1 MAQLWTELSK
11 SSHFRRTAVTML
23 ARIAVA
29 MVAVSV
35 EDERVFSAM
44 NFVCS
49 PRCSSLTTHLEECV
63 RMMVQEV
70 FNLGSFPYRKALDVY
85 DRIVKSTHD
94 RESTKEGS
102 TVVE

>member
-35 EDERVFSAM
+35 EDETVFRAM
-44 NFVCS
+44 NFVGSDSRS
-49 PRCSSLTTHLEECV
+49 PLSSHLIDACV
-63 RMMVQEV
+63 HMMVQD
-70 FNLGSFPYRKALDVY
+70 FLNLP
-85 DRIVKSTHD
+85 
-94 RESTKEGS
+94 
-102 TVVE
+102 